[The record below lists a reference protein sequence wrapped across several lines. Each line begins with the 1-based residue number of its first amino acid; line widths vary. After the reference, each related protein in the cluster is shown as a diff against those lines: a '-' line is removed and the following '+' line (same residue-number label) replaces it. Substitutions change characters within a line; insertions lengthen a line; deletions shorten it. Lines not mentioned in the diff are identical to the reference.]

1 MARYNISLPNNIMDK
16 VDKYKEFLHLTKS
29 GFISKAL
36 ESYFIEVEKKIL
48 EDKKKKSIEDI
59 KKIREKIGPA
69 LKGWDS
75 TTEIRKIRDTR
86 WIKDKRWQD
95 IEK

>member
-1 MARYNISLPNNIMDK
+1 MARYNISLPSHIMNK
-16 VDKYKEFLHLTKS
+16 VEKYKDFVKLTKS

-36 ESYFIEVEKKIL
+36 ENYFIDVEKKIL

-59 KKIREKIGPA
+59 IKIREKIGPV

-75 TTEIRKIRDTR
+75 SAEIRKIRDTR
-86 WIKDKRWQD
+86 WVNDKRWQD
-95 IEK
+95 IKK

>member
-1 MARYNISLPNNIMDK
+1 MARYNISLPSDIMDK
-16 VDKYKEFLHLTKS
+16 VDKYKEFLKLTKS

-59 KKIREKIGPA
+59 IKIREKIGPS

-86 WIKDKRWQD
+86 WVKDKRWQD

>member
-1 MARYNISLPNNIMDK
+1 MARYNISISSDMMNK
-16 VDKYKEFLHLTKS
+16 VDKYKEFVKLTKS

-36 ESYFIEVEKKIL
+36 ENYFMEVEKRIL
-48 EDKKKKSIEDI
+48 EDKKKKSIEGI
-59 KKIREKIGPA
+59 IKIREKIGSA

-75 TTEIRKIRDTR
+75 TAEIRKIRDTR
-86 WIKDKRWQD
+86 WVKDKRWQD